1 MGVKPPRSAP
11 RFQIPRPLALAADE
25 PFQRLKRAVIARTG
39 HHYYA
44 DKDDVLWDRVQRRL
58 LATRDRDVAA
68 YLKRLD
74 GDDGEAEWAALE
86 TEITIGETFFFRYAE
101 QFTALRETIL
111 PDILARKAQSKRIR
125 IWSAGCATGAEPYS
139 IAILLSQMLGEALP
153 DWRISILGG
162 DINAAFLNTARKGQ
176 FGRWALRAVSDADRD
191 QWFTETA
198 RNTWTLKSAYRGLV
212 RFERQNLLDLLGT
225 APPLE
230 LTDFDLILCRNVLIY
245 FHHEVVEQLVAALGD
260 RLAVDG
266 WLLLGHA
273 EPNPAFGRLLDV
285 TQLPGTVAY
294 RPADPDR
301 PAAPSPSFEAFA
313 APEPAPAASLAEPT
327 APPWRPALVPTP
339 APSPVPPNTHSAADL
354 VEGVRRLADAGDYAA
369 AEAACRDALAIAS
382 DDPALHLHDGLILQ
396 ALGRPG
402 AAEAAFKRALYLD
415 RGFALAHYHLGLLMI
430 DRGRSKAAA
439 RSLNTAAQIAG
450 TLPADTRLAHGAGL
464 TADQLRK
471 SVRLLLQTLVGV

>member
-1 MGVKPPRSAP
+1 MKPPRAAP
-11 RFQIPRPLALAADE
+11 RPQVPRLALAADE

-58 LATRDRDVAA
+58 LATRDRDVTA
-68 YLKRLD
+68 YLKRLASELE
-74 GDDGEAEWAALE
+74 GEAEWAALE

-111 PDILARKAQSKRIR
+111 PDILQRKAQDKRIR

-139 IAILLSQMLGEALP
+139 IAILLSQMLGEAIG

-162 DINAAFLNTARKGQ
+162 DINAAFLETARKGQ
-176 FGRWALRAVSDADRD
+176 FGRWALRAVSDADRA

-198 RNTWTLKSAYRGLV
+198 RNTWTLKSPYRGLV
-212 RFERQNLLDLLGT
+212 RFERQNLLDLLGP

-230 LTDFDLILCRNVLIY
+230 LTEFDLILCRNVLIY
-245 FHHEVVEQLVAALGD
+245 FHHEVVEQLVGALGS
-260 RLAVDG
+260 RLAADG

-273 EPNPAFGRLLDV
+273 EPNPAFGKILDV

-294 RPADPDR
+294 RPADPER
-301 PAAPSPSFEAFA
+301 PAAPGPSFEAFA
-313 APEPAPAASLAEPT
+313 APEPEPAPGLAQAPPPRWRPTPIPTPVPT
-327 APPWRPALVPTP
+327 AAPPEA
-339 APSPVPPNTHSAADL
+339 APIAEL
-354 VEGVRRLADAGDYAA
+354 VEAVRRLADAGDYLA
-369 AEAACRDALAIAS
+369 AEAACRQALALAPEG
-382 DDPALHLHDGLILQ
+382 PALHLHDGLVLR

-402 AAEAAFKRALYLD
+402 PAEAAFKRALYLD
-415 RGFALAHYHLGLLMI
+415 RGFALAHYHLGLLLL

-439 RSLNTAAQIAG
+439 RSLKTAAQIAG
-450 TLPADTRLAHGAGL
+450 TVPADTRLAHGAGL
-464 TADQLRK
+464 DAGQLRK
-471 SVRLLLQTLVGV
+471 SVRLLLQSLVGV